1 MKFDDSDED
10 YFLHDFSRKDRQS
23 EEDQRHSPTPDP
35 SDPAT
40 RPAAP
45 SFDFSDGGSD
55 SLRTA
60 EAGEMRRKRGHGWLW
75 FFLVVAVVLA
85 AAVTIRYFV
94 PYVTESRVIGYV
106 TLVEK
111 RGIVFPTFEGEM
123 VSESQLADT
132 TRIYSRD
139 LSFSIP
145 DDDLALRLQQYQ
157 GTGRPVT
164 VTFKRYYGT
173 LPWRGASNTVAV
185 DFMPAEKQ
193 R

>member
-60 EAGEMRRKRGHGWLW
+60 EAGETRRKRGHGWLW

-85 AAVTIRYFV
+85 AAVTIR
-94 PYVTESRVIGYV
+94 
-106 TLVEK
+106 
-111 RGIVFPTFEGEM
+111 
-123 VSESQLADT
+123 
-132 TRIYSRD
+132 
-139 LSFSIP
+139 
-145 DDDLALRLQQYQ
+145 
-157 GTGRPVT
+157 
-164 VTFKRYYGT
+164 
-173 LPWRGASNTVAV
+173 
-185 DFMPAEKQ
+185 
-193 R
+193 